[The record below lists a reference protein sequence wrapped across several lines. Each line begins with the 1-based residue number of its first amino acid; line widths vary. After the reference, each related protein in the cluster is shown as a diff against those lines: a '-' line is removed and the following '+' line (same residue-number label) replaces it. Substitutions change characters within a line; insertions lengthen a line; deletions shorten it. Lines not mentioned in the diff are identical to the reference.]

1 MSQENKRK
9 FAKDKA
15 EKNRKNKRKTWKK
28 VKKKI
33 NQEK

>member
-9 FAKDKA
+9 FAKDNKA
-15 EKNRKNKRKTWKK
+15 EKTGKNKRKTWKK

-33 NQEK
+33 N